1 MQVAC
6 QFFLYHLGTEDL
18 GDIIY
23 KALEELKKKSI
34 KKDGLLRW
42 TLRVI

>member
-23 KALEELKKKSI
+23 KALEELKKRVSKR
-34 KKDGLLRW
+34 KDY
-42 TLRVI
+42 